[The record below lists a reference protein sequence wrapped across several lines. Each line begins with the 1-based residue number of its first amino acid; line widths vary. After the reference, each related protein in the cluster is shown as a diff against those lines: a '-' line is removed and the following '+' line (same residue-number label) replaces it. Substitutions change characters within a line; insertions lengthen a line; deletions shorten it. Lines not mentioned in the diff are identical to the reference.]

1 MNGNRTERW
10 KWMQKELELLGI
22 QSQYRELQD
31 CRPSQE
37 QGWII
42 RNGQKL
48 LNLSSNHYLGLKQQL
63 GIKQST
69 ESSPNGMRIGSTASR
84 LVVGND
90 PIFTKLEVDF
100 AAFKHTEAC
109 LMFSNGYMANLG
121 TIQALCG
128 RNDMVFSDKLN
139 HASITDGIL
148 LSRAEH
154 VRYRHR
160 DMNHLEQLLHK
171 SDPKRRKLI
180 VTDAVFSMDGTLA
193 PLNQLVKLKEKYNA
207 YLMVDEAHSGGIF
220 GDEGQGLVHA
230 LGLTE
235 RVDVHMGT
243 FSKAYGCYGAYIAGD
258 AVLKSYLINRTR
270 GFIYS
275 TALPPIVVSAVYQNW
290 QTAMSEG
297 WRRTDLLGRA
307 SWFREQLRTSGF
319 DTGESECQIIP
330 IIIGDNATALKFSA
344 RLGEEGIAAVA
355 IRPPTVPEGTARIR
369 FTLMATHRMKDLQQA
384 VGIITRLGQE
394 QGII

>member
-1 MNGNRTERW
+1 MCIVKLNGNRIERW
-10 KWMQKELELLGI
+10 DWMYKELEQLSL
-22 QSQYRELQD
+22 QSQYRELQE
-31 CRPSQE
+31 CSPSQE
-37 QGWII
+37 PGWII
-42 RNGQKL
+42 RSGKHL
-48 LNLSSNHYLGLKQQL
+48 LNLSSNHYLGLDQQL
-63 GIKQST
+63 SI
-69 ESSPNGMRIGSTASR
+69 EASPHRIGSTASR

-90 PIFTKLEVDF
+90 PIFTKLETDF

-109 LMFSNGYMANLG
+109 LMISNGYMANVG
-121 TIQALCG
+121 TIQAICG
-128 RNDMVFSDKLN
+128 RDDIVFSDKLN
-139 HASITDGIL
+139 HASITDGIV

-160 DMNHLEQLLHK
+160 DMNHLEQLLQK

-193 PLNQLVKLKEKYNA
+193 PLRQIAELKERYNA
-207 YLMVDEAHSGGIF
+207 YLMVDEAHSGGVY
-220 GDEGQGLVHA
+220 GDKGEGLVHA

-235 RVDVHMGT
+235 RVDIHMGT

-258 AVLKSYLINRTR
+258 TVLKSYLINRIR
-270 GFIYS
+270 GFIFT
-275 TALPPIVVSAVYQNW
+275 TALPPNVVSAVYHNW
-290 QTAMSEG
+290 QTAMKEG
-297 WRRTDLLGRA
+297 WRRNDLLERA
-307 SWFREQLRTSGF
+307 SWFREKLHTAGF
-319 DTGESECQIIP
+319 NTCGSECQIIP

-369 FTLMATHRMKDLQQA
+369 FSLMATHRMEDLQQA
-384 VGIITRLGQE
+384 IAIITRLGQE